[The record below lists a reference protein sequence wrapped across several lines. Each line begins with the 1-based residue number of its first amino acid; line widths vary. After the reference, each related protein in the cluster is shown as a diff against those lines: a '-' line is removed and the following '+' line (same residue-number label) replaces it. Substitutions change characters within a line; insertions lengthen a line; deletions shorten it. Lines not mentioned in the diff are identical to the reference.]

1 MAVHLYLSMIPEALI
16 ASMLPPLDF
25 GVYYAVGTE
34 KKSRG
39 QAQFFSVDRNF
50 PSDYFPMSDI
60 DTRCVPRADGQPKHS
75 VYLSVYRVLEH
86 VPIKAI
92 GNLYLATRDGRVLE
106 IAPSKNLPS
115 FSKEYRMYQE
125 ICPVTPRVVSSL
137 DPREFADFMTD
148 SKRSIHVPI
157 IFFAELGL
165 GELAK
170 DPDNGSTKN
179 LPYSS
184 IEHLRGCV
192 KELASLPH
200 KSTKT
205 VDRIPPGDFP
215 YRTVQNGFYLGNG
228 KELLYYPMP
237 SEQEMQTTHYIWWR
251 SASL

>member
-39 QAQFFSVDRNF
+39 QAQFFSVNRSF
-50 PSDYFPMSDI
+50 PSDYFPLSEI
-60 DTRCVPRADGQPKHS
+60 ESRTVPHADGQPKHS

-86 VPIKAI
+86 VPISAI

-106 IAPSKNLPS
+106 IAPSKSLPS
-115 FSKEYRMYQE
+115 FSREYRMYQE
-125 ICPVTPRVVSSL
+125 ICPIMPRVVSSL
-137 DPREFADFMTD
+137 DPREFAAFMTD
-148 SKRSIHVPI
+148 SKRSIHVPV

-170 DPDNGSTKN
+170 DPEKGSTKN
-179 LPYSS
+179 LPYGS
-184 IEHLRGCV
+184 IEHLRACV
-192 KELASLPH
+192 KELGTQPH

-205 VDRIPPGDFP
+205 VDRSPSGDFP
-215 YRTVQNGFYLGNG
+215 YRTVQDGFYLGNG
-228 KELLYYPMP
+228 KELVYYPMP
-237 SEQEMQTTHYIWWR
+237 SEQELQTTHYIWWR

>member
-16 ASMLPPLDF
+16 ASMLPPLEF

-39 QAQFFSVDRNF
+39 QAQYFSVDRNF
-50 PSDYFPMSDI
+50 PSDYFPMSEI

-86 VPIKAI
+86 LPLSAV
-92 GNLYLATRDGRVLE
+92 GSLYLATRDGRVLE
-106 IAPSKNLPS
+106 IAQSKKLPS
-115 FSKEYRMYQE
+115 FPKEYRMYQE

-137 DPREFADFMTD
+137 DPREFAAFMTD
-148 SKRSIHVPI
+148 SKRSIHVPV
-157 IFFAELGL
+157 IFFAELDL

-170 DPDNGSTKN
+170 DPENGSARN
-179 LPYSS
+179 LPYGA

-192 KELASLPH
+192 KELGTQPH

-205 VDRIPPGDFP
+205 VDRIPPVDFP
-215 YRTVQNGFYLGNG
+215 YRMVQNGFYLGNG
-228 KELLYYPMP
+228 KDLLYFPMP
-237 SEQEMQTTHYIWWR
+237 SEHELQTTHYIWWR
-251 SASL
+251 SASQ

>member
-86 VPIKAI
+86 VPITAI

-106 IAPSKNLPS
+106 IAPSRNLPS
-115 FSKEYRMYQE
+115 FSREYRMYQE

-148 SKRSIHVPI
+148 STRSIHVPI

-170 DPDNGSTKN
+170 DPEKGSTKN
-179 LPYSS
+179 LPYGS

-192 KELASLPH
+192 KELGSQPH

-215 YRTVQNGFYLGNG
+215 YRAVQNGFYLGNG
-228 KELLYYPMP
+228 KELRYYPMP